1 MLSFSTHKVFR
12 IEGDKKWVRTGTDG
26 DGNCFFHAYAYS
38 VDANHIRTLNVVER
52 KHYVMKIKNFVADRI
67 TLQDTLQLIHPDAFE
82 YFLTIIQ
89 QIIDPLPMPDLT
101 QQPILSLYSY
111 IELLYQKHPFL
122 QNNKQFYDQMMPL
135 LQNYYTS
142 IQTYI
147 RKDGTWMYDS
157 LLSLFMKIMNI
168 NIVMISHETGKPITH
183 YPSRVCEHTIYMYHI
198 HDHYESIGV
207 YQNDIMTRVCENTNF
222 P

>member
-12 IEGDKKWVRTGTDG
+12 IEGDRKWVRTGTDK

-38 VDANHIRTLNVVER
+38 VDANNVRSMNVEER

-82 YFLTIIQ
+82 YFLSVIQAIIH
-89 QIIDPLPMPDLT
+89 PLSMPDLS
-101 QQPILSLYSY
+101 QQPILSVYSY
-111 IELLYQKHPFL
+111 IELLYKQHPLL
-122 QNNKQFYDQMMPL
+122 QNDKSFYDQMMPL
-135 LQNYYTS
+135 IKQYHTS
-142 IQTYI
+142 IQSYI
-147 RKDGTWMYDS
+147 RKDGTWIYDS

-183 YPSRVCEHTIYMYHI
+183 YPSRTCEHTIYMYHI
-198 HDHYESIGV
+198 NDHYESIGV
-207 YQNDIMTRVCENTNF
+207 YQQNIMTRVFENTNF